1 MGVVEMSGLIS
12 DRIQQKECMVG
23 LTNRQEAKLKVADIK
38 RAFSFRLTRMD
49 KISKEYIR
57 WTAQVEQLGVKVRKK
72 AEVMWMHWEKDVE
85 YEASRQD
92 EQTETI
98 DKIYGWSV

>member
-1 MGVVEMSGLIS
+1 MYGGI
-12 DRIQQKECMVG
+12 DKQTGGQ
-23 LTNRQEAKLKVADIK
+23 AKGGRIK
-38 RAFSFRLTRMD
+38 RVFSFRLTRMD

-72 AEVMWMHWEKDVE
+72 AEVLWMHWEKDVE

-98 DKIYGWSV
+98 DEIYGWSV